1 MRATNSLET
10 FPLEVSPSIDPMRNS
25 AVTPVMTTT
34 MKRMTKACKRVIRQK
49 SVPVQPVESKAKV

>member
-10 FPLEVSPSIDPMRNS
+10 FPLEVRPSIDPMRNS

-49 SVPVQPVESKAKV
+49 SEPLQPVESRAKV